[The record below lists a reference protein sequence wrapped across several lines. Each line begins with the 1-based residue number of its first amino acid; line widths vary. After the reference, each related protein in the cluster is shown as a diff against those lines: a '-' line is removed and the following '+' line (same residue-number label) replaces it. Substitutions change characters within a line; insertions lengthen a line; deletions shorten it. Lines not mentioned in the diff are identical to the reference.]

1 MLKKVNWSI
10 LCLLVV
16 LALGCVLRF
25 VGLTRG
31 GSDFVLPEQAR
42 TGVGEVYYQFHP
54 DEETLVRAA
63 LKLSSPLEPPLT
75 AYGMLPM
82 YLARGVLEVV
92 FLGTGGWIWRCRRS
106 ASEFFVRFGPWPQH
120 FPV

>member
-1 MLKKVNWSI
+1 MLKKVHWSI
-10 LCLLVV
+10 LCLLAV
-16 LALGCVLRF
+16 LILGCVLRF

-82 YLARGVLEVV
+82 YLARGVLEGV
-92 FLGTGGWIWRCRRS
+92 FLGRS
-106 ASEFFVRFGPWPQH
+106 VLPVGQDRVLILEVIRVQVR
-120 FPV
+120 